1 MHFNLGTPAQVWS
14 SMKRAWQVEP
24 TSERFVDDMQPS
36 PMVVGKIIEAKGCV
50 VKDEFL
56 RTGRRARRS
65 DGQGNLKHKPR
76 KSQRKAR
83 MVFHPIH
90 PDYQREFDEIL
101 KIGKKCR
108 DALFDMAEE
117 AEQAADEDII
127 KKKKDGEN
135 DGSESSDSDSE

>member
-1 MHFNLGTPAQVWS
+1 
-14 SMKRAWQVEP
+14 MKRAWQVDA
-24 TSERFVDDMQPS
+24 TSERIVEDIQAFSMTVR
-36 PMVVGKIIEAKGCV
+36 KIIEAKGCV

-117 AEQAADEDII
+117 AEQAADEEIM
-127 KKKKDGEN
+127 KNKEDGEN
-135 DGSESSDSDSE
+135 DGSEPSDSDSE